1 MNWQIVVVISLI
13 FNGGYM
19 VVLKAFADKV
29 PPRTHMIYF
38 NIPYT
43 LLGLVL
49 GAIYLSSHPFVYSPI
64 LWASFAGGVLA
75 ALGSITYFKAI
86 PLAPGSILQPLVG
99 MCHPLIAI
107 MCLVF
112 LHEPVTA
119 KVICGISSIAVAIY
133 LFSS

>member
-1 MNWQIVVVISLI
+1 MNWQIVVIISLI
-13 FNGGYM
+13 FTGGYM

-29 PPRTHMIYF
+29 PPRTHLIYC

-43 LLGLVL
+43 IFGLLL

-64 LWASFAGGVLA
+64 LWASYAGGFLG

-86 PLAPGSILQPLVG
+86 PLAPGSILQPLIG

-119 KVICGISSIAVAIY
+119 KVICGISSIAIAIY